1 MNSDLISQ
9 TSTLPSD
16 SASKAKPATYLC
28 EYQDCLKA
36 FKAKKSL
43 IDHTRI
49 HKGEKP
55 YSW

>member
-1 MNSDLISQ
+1 MENTDE
-9 TSTLPSD
+9 
-16 SASKAKPATYLC
+16 AKLKEIKEERKYSFIC
-28 EYQDCLKA
+28 EFDNCLKT

-55 YSW
+55 YVW